1 MNRYMKWLVAS
12 LVLLALGVPT
22 AQAQAPNTPFS
33 LLGFI
38 EEFSLWTPADMST
51 HCPGINDTFRGARLK
66 VNGVTVT
73 LPCHLII
80 VLPGT
85 ALTPADMFRGPKA
98 TAATDPILP
107 QSGLAMAD
115 TPPPV
120 VPFEA
125 QVTGNIVNGEYI
137 AGLVKITQQDL
148 NGGAG
153 FIQAIDFAT
162 GELRVGT
169 KGGSTGARVK
179 LNDVDRRFGKGDSNA
194 DNRFTADTSNPT
206 VTAETGYPLC
216 IPRVVPPATDPEC
229 PATNRPKNPTGD
241 PLTRYTIGTVPA
253 TTDAP
258 ACPTCDA
265 TKQAPLLVGDY
276 VTYAGTMARD
286 AQGLYLSAHSLHS
299 PMGIYTSPCT
309 LTQNAGCN
317 SPAYLN
323 LEEVLFGAAGAPF
336 PDIDV
341 ETGPGKKVDG
351 EPSTA
356 VKVVAFTTDPSRQVE
371 VVAIDHDPATHTEQ
385 LRVLTTMT
393 PQVTPFGRVRTGLEA
408 VNLLPPPR
416 EVKLRIKGYAGPSS
430 AANGLEP
437 AQYTAPIAEYI
448 FPENTGFGQ
457 VLYPAN
463 FENLCFLRRGS
474 GKYEGLGRD
483 PGLNIAPL
491 RPFPESGHPNP
502 QANPVCS

>member
-1 MNRYMKWLVAS
+1 MNTHRKAWITGLFL
-12 LVLLALGVPT
+12 LVLGISP
-22 AQAQAPNTPFS
+22 AQAQVPNTPFS

-38 EEFSLWTPADMST
+38 EEFTLWTPAVMTSR
-51 HCPGINDTFRGARLK
+51 CPGINDTFRGARMK
-66 VNGVTVT
+66 VNGIMVT

-98 TAATDPILP
+98 TAATDPMLP

-137 AGLVKITQQDL
+137 AGLMKITQQDL
-148 NGGAG
+148 NAGAG
-153 FIQAIDFAT
+153 FIQAINFTA
-162 GELRVGT
+162 GELRVGQ
-169 KGGSTGARVK
+169 KGGATGARVK
-179 LNDVDRRFGKGDSNA
+179 LNDVDNRFGNGDTNG
-194 DNRFTADTSNPT
+194 DHRFTADTSNPT

-216 IPRVVPPATDPEC
+216 IPRVAPPGSDAEC
-229 PATNRPKNPTGD
+229 PAANRPTNAAGEPQ
-241 PLTRYTIGTVPA
+241 TRFTIGTVPA
-253 TTDAP
+253 IADAP
-258 ACPTCDA
+258 ACPTCNPN
-265 TKQAPLLVGDY
+265 KQAPLLVGDY

-286 AQGLYLSAHSLHS
+286 TQGLYVSAHSVHS

-317 SPAYLN
+317 TPAYLN
-323 LEEVLFGAAGAPF
+323 LEEVLFGTAGAPF

-341 ETGPGKKVDG
+341 ETGPGKKIDG

-371 VVAIDHDPATHTEQ
+371 VVAIDHNPVTHAEQ
-385 LRVLTTMT
+385 LRVLTSMT
-393 PQVTPFGRVRTGLEA
+393 PQVTPFGRVRTVLEA

-416 EVKLRIKGYAGPSS
+416 EVKLRIKDYTGPTT

-463 FENLCFLRRGS
+463 VENLCFLRRGS

-483 PGLNIAPL
+483 PGLNIGAL
-491 RPFPESGHPNP
+491 IPFPESGHPNP
-502 QANPVCS
+502 QANPLCQ